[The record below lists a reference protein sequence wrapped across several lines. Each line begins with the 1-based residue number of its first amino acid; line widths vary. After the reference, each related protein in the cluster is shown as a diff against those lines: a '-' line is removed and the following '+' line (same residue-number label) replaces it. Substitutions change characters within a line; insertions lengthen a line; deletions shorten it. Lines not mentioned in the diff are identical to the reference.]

1 MDEQK
6 RFGNFN
12 KLAWFFAPVAL
23 AALLLA
29 GGVSVIMTHAAPSL
43 SGNYSFQANVNAGG
57 LGSQGGMTVAG
68 QLNLQASGQNVQ
80 GKLCN
85 VTVTLSSGLVNSGLL
100 NNVPLTG
107 LLSNGLLSSV
117 PLNGLL
123 NNGLLGNGLLNT
135 GPITLSG
142 GSNVCLNVT
151 GTVSGTDAITMT
163 VLNLLPGQ
171 NLDLSGLPNASL
183 GSQGGLSGSLQL
195 NLGLVQAGGSWSA
208 LLTASS

>member
-12 KLAWFFAPVAL
+12 KLAWFLAPVAI
-23 AALLLA
+23 AAVLLA

-43 SGNYSFQANVNAGG
+43 SGNYNFQAKVNVGG
-57 LGSQGGMTVAG
+57 SGSQSGMTISG
-68 QLNLQASGQNVQ
+68 QLDLQASGQNVQ

-107 LLSNGLLSSV
+107 LLSNGLL
-117 PLNGLL
+117 
-123 NNGLLGNGLLNT
+123 NT

-142 GSNVCLNVT
+142 DSNVCLNVT

-183 GSQGGLSGSLQL
+183 GSAGGLSGSLQL

-208 LLTASS
+208 LLTASN